1 MSGTTGTDGAAPLA
15 IGVDG
20 ARGGWLA
27 AFARGRGDVVSRT
40 ELRLL
45 PDLHALVALRA
56 GGAGAPVCIDVPIG
70 LPDVQELRA
79 CDRAARERLGARRSS
94 VFEPPARA
102 LLDATDYTDARR
114 RLAVLPGGRSVSAQ
128 AFALLP
134 RIREADELLR
144 RDPAATG
151 WLHECHPEV
160 AFAELTGT
168 ELPPK
173 RSVAGAARRLEALRA
188 DPDLGDVADRLA
200 ALDAPAKDAALDDAL
215 DAYAALWSALRV
227 RRGTAERLG
236 LGGDGE
242 PPRDG
247 VGLAMAIVF

>member
-1 MSGTTGTDGAAPLA
+1 VSGTTGTDGGAPLA

-27 AFARGRGDVVSRT
+27 AIAHGDRDDVSRT

-45 PDLHALVALRA
+45 PDLDALVALRGEGDA
-56 GGAGAPVCIDVPIG
+56 APVCIDVPIG
-70 LPDVQELRA
+70 LPDAQELRA

-94 VFEPPARA
+94 VFEPPART
-102 LLDATDYTDARR
+102 LLDAEDYADARR
-114 RLAVLPGGRSVSAQ
+114 RLAALPGGRSVSAQ

-134 RIREADELLR
+134 RIREAVGLLR
-144 RDPAATG
+144 RDPSAAG

-160 AFAELTGT
+160 AFAELTGDA
-168 ELPPK
+168 LPPK

-188 DPDLGDVADRLA
+188 DPDLRDVTDRFA

-227 RRGTAERLG
+227 RRGTAKRLG
-236 LGGDGE
+236 LGADGA

-247 VGLAMAIVF
+247 VGVAMTIVF